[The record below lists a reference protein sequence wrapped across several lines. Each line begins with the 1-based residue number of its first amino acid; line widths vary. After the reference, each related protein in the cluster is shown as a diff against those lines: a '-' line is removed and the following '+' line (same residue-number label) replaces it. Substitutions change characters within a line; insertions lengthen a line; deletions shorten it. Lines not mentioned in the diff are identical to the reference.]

1 MCGILSFNSQDDLS
15 TLSGESTSFGGDVT
29 VSLQNEDILPDYTIR
44 TVKVRLQQ
52 TAFPFPGQYAIYL
65 RKNLFFLLKFQLT
78 HRKSSGKSG
87 GSAAPKSERFVTQLI
102 FPRWPEDG
110 LGSGLPERMDLLNFV
125 KASYSC
131 RQSVGGNVL
140 VHSR

>member
-52 TAFPFPGQYAIYL
+52 TVFPFPRQYAIYL
-65 RKNLFFLLKFQLT
+65 RKNLFFF
-78 HRKSSGKSG
+78 
-87 GSAAPKSERFVTQLI
+87 
-102 FPRWPEDG
+102 
-110 LGSGLPERMDLLNFV
+110 LNF
-125 KASYSC
+125 S
-131 RQSVGGNVL
+131 
-140 VHSR
+140 